1 MIIRTR
7 AHPVHRKEWG
17 TVLDPTIV
25 KRAEAL
31 VLAQLAAAERVGVGT
46 TAVLWETRE
55 AGPIENVGSG
65 ARHGWRPELTPIPE
79 RTIEWSVSA
88 FWTPVTT

>member
-7 AHPVHRKEWG
+7 SHPVHPSEWG
-17 TVLDPTIV
+17 GRLNPVVV

-31 VLAQLAAAERVGVGT
+31 VLAQLAAAPRQGVGT
-46 TAVLWETRE
+46 TTVLWETRE
-55 AGPIENVGSG
+55 AGPLHAVGSG
-65 ARHGWRPELTPIPE
+65 ARHGFVPDQPIPV

-88 FWTPVTT
+88 FWTPVSGS